1 MADRETVVETGGGG
15 SAGMIFLG
23 IAILLAVIIGG
34 YFLLN
39 SQRNDAIK
47 TNAVTQAA
55 GSVGD
60 AAKKVGDTATK

>member
-1 MADRETVVETGGGG
+1 MADRETIVEGGGG

-39 SQRNDAIK
+39 SQRNDTIK
-47 TNAVTQAA
+47 TQAVTQAA
-55 GSVGD
+55 GDVGD
-60 AAKKVGDTATK
+60 AAKKVGDSATK

>member
-1 MADRETVVETGGGG
+1 MADRETVVETGGG

-47 TNAVTQAA
+47 TTAVTQAA
-55 GSVGD
+55 DSVGD
-60 AAKKVGDTATK
+60 AAKKVGDSATK